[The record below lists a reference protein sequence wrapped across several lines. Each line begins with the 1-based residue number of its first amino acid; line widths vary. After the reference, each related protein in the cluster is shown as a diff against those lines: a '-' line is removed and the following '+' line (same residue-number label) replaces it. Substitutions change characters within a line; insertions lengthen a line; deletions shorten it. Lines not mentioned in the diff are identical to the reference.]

1 MENYGYRTDKKM
13 IFAFD
18 YLQCNKKVKKDKSSS
33 ESYSDLHHLMYY
45 KEKCKV
51 NDNANIRGWRNLIYS
66 IET

>member
-1 MENYGYRTDKKM
+1 M

-18 YLQCNKKVKKDKSSS
+18 YLQCNKSKKDKSSS